1 MMYANVNDFLRDYG
15 MYLAIGVAAL
25 IVAVAAAILL
35 SYYFRKGKK
44 TVKKLAS
51 KSEYLDALGGEA
63 NIIEKELRGSRIVL
77 RLADYSKLDKEK
89 LKEAGVDGF
98 IMMSD
103 KLTLVIKGSA
113 EEAYKVI
120 FG

>member
-15 MYLAIGVAAL
+15 MYLAIGVAVL
-25 IVAVAAAILL
+25 IVVVAAVILL
-35 SYYFRKGKK
+35 SYYLRKGRKPEKK
-44 TVKKLAS
+44 IAS
-51 KSEYLDALGGEA
+51 KSEYLAALGGEG
-63 NIIEKELRGSRIVL
+63 NILEKELRGSRIAL